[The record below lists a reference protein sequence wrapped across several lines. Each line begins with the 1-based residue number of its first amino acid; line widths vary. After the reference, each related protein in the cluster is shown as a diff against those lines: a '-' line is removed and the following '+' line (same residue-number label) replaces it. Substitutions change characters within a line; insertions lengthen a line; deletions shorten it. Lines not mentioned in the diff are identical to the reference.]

1 MLVSYNA
8 TLLQT
13 VLFGSLIYS
22 IGVYGIVVNRRNPL
36 MLLMAT
42 ELALLGLAL
51 NFSFVSIFLMNP
63 FGQVYALL
71 ILIAAA
77 AESSI
82 GLALVILWYR
92 ATGNLSILDIS
103 QLKS

>member
-1 MLVSYNA
+1 MLGSNV

-22 IGVYGIVVNRRNPL
+22 IGVYGIIVNKRNLL

-42 ELALLGLAL
+42 ELALLGVAL
-51 NFSFVSIFLMNP
+51 NFAFVSVFLMNP
-63 FGQVYALL
+63 FGQLYALL

-82 GLALVILWYR
+82 GLALVIL
-92 ATGNLSILDIS
+92 
-103 QLKS
+103 

>member
-1 MLVSYNA
+1 MLASTNV
-8 TLLQT
+8 TLLQA

-22 IGVYGIVVNRRNPL
+22 IGVYGIIANKRNLL

-42 ELALLGLAL
+42 ELALLGVAL
-51 NFSFVSIFLMNP
+51 NFAFVSVFLMNP
-63 FGQVYALL
+63 FGQLYALL
-71 ILIAAA
+71 ILVSAA

-92 ATGNLSILDIS
+92 SKGNLNTLKIS
-103 QLKS
+103 HLKS

>member
-1 MLVSYNA
+1 MLGPNI

-13 VLFGSLIYS
+13 ILFGSLIYS
-22 IGVYGIVVNRRNPL
+22 IGVYGIIVNKRNLL

-42 ELALLGLAL
+42 ELALLGVAL
-51 NFSFVSIFLMNP
+51 NFAFVSVFLMNP
-63 FGQVYALL
+63 FGQLYALL

-82 GLALVILWYR
+82 GLALVIL
-92 ATGNLSILDIS
+92 
-103 QLKS
+103 

>member
-1 MLVSYNA
+1 MLASSNV

-22 IGVYGIVVNRRNPL
+22 IGVYGIVVNKRNLL

-51 NFSFVSIFLMNP
+51 NFAFVSVFLMNP
-63 FGQVYALL
+63 FGQLYALL

-92 ATGNLSILDIS
+92 TTGNLSILKIS
-103 QLKS
+103 HLKS

>member
-1 MLVSYNA
+1 MLVSSEV
-8 TLLQT
+8 TLVQA

-22 IGVYGIVVNRRNPL
+22 IGVYGIVVNKRNIL
-36 MLLMAT
+36 MLLMAI
-42 ELALLGLAL
+42 ELALLGLIL
-51 NFSFVSIFLMNP
+51 NFAFVSVFLMNP
-63 FGQVYALL
+63 FGQLYALL

-92 ATGNLSILDIS
+92 ATGNLNILKNS
-103 QLKS
+103 HLKS